1 MTKWI
6 HLPPTWHN
14 EKTASLL
21 WYSYFTLKETKNAW
35 QQMEAISASNMG
47 PLAIKDIT
55 GKTGTNICVYIIK
68 TLILFIYPS
77 DIYPE
82 VELVDHM
89 VVLFLIFWG
98 TISVFQSGL
107 PIYTITNNALVFP
120 FSIFSPTLFISCLFD
135 HSQPNG
141 VKWFWFAFLW
151 CLVMLKKYSY
161 TCFLC
166 SVSIGVF
173 GPFLN

>member
-6 HLPPTWHN
+6 HLPPTWPN

-47 PLAIKDIT
+47 PLAIKDI
-55 GKTGTNICVYIIK
+55 CVYIIK
-68 TLILFIYPS
+68 TLILLICPS
-77 DIYPE
+77 EIYPE
-82 VELVDHM
+82 VEFVDHM

-98 TISVFQSGL
+98 SISVFQSGL
-107 PIYTITNNALVFP
+107 PIYNTTNNALVFP

-135 HSQPNG
+135 NSQPNG

-151 CLVMLKKYSY
+151 WLVMLKKCSY

-166 SVSIGVF
+166 SVSIWVF
-173 GPFLN
+173 YPFLN